1 MDSEKAVSCCSPS
14 QDGQSKNDSDNQHS
28 DNDCNGCNPLAS
40 CHCCSIAFSLMQPL
54 GIARIA
60 TYQAKN
66 INYFEFIPPTV
77 IFTIWQ
83 PPKIS

>member
-1 MDSEKAVSCCSPS
+1 MDSGKADSCCSPIP
-14 QDGQSKNDSDNQHS
+14 DKQSDNASGNQHS

-40 CHCCSIAFSLMQPL
+40 CHCCSIAFSYMQPL
-54 GIARIA
+54 GVANIA

-66 INYFEFIPPTV
+66 SNYSEFIPPTV
-77 IFTIWQ
+77 IFAIWQ